1 MRLRLIALV
10 VLLATTRAAVP
21 IQSAQVF
28 DLTTPYWE
36 AQLGPNS
43 YLCIRI
49 VTEQPS
55 SQSNAHLIVGYW
67 AAAVCPGTNARANNF
82 SGLVTLPYPHYLHL
96 WLGNGSEI
104 YAQFWARKAIKAQ
117 FNGSSTEF
125 FFKQQTGNGLP
136 R

>member
-10 VLLATTRAAVP
+10 VLLATTRAAVS

-36 AQLGPNS
+36 AQFGPNS

-55 SQSNAHLIVGYW
+55 SGNNAHFIIGNW
-67 AAAVCPGTNARANNF
+67 TDAVCPVTNARANNF
-82 SGLVTLPYPHYLHL
+82 SGLVEVPSPHYLHL
-96 WLGNGSEI
+96 RLGNGREI
-104 YAQFWARKAIKAQ
+104 YAQFVARGTIKAHY
-117 FNGSSTEF
+117 NGSSTEF
-125 FFKQQTGNGLP
+125 FFKQQTNNGLP
-136 R
+136 H